1 MKNRIGGISVWRIV
15 MGMCLLLAVGDAMA
29 EVNPSRISLYGRNY
43 AGRVLNAN
51 VARQTNW
58 YMSYDVAVGFSTRS
72 LQAPVS
78 SNLLYYYSITADTLH

>member
-1 MKNRIGGISVWRIV
+1 MDFCHTFATWNDCLTMKNRIGEISVWRIV

-51 VARQTNW
+51 VARHLRGHGHQ
-58 YMSYDVAVGFSTRS
+58 G
-72 LQAPVS
+72 Q
-78 SNLLYYYSITADTLH
+78 